1 MPDARI
7 GDNIGYLTFGKNFY
21 LKKKTTKFTRIVLLV
36 LFPRHT
42 KAAARDN
49 TINLIHT
56 LRNYFHYHIKCC
68 KVSLD
73 LLLLSGI
80 ISIYSFVYRHIYM
93 HICVIK
99 LMNF

>member
-73 LLLLSGI
+73 EFFVRYQFQYTDSFTGI
-80 ISIYSFVYRHIYM
+80 FTCTYAS
-93 HICVIK
+93 
-99 LMNF
+99 